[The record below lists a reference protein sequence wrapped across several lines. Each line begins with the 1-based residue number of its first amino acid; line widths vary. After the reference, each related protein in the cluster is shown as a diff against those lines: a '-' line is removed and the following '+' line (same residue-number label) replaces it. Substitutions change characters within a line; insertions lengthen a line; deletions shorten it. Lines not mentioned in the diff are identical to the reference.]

1 MRLVSPRYQI
11 KLVLIVSAML
21 PVMVH
26 AAPASSASGVSV
38 SSPVSSA
45 PSAATPSLSST
56 ANKGVDP
63 LKSQTKAAS
72 NTATPSADSSV
83 DAPAPVV
90 VGQTPVMQP
99 PTGHDDAPLI
109 YIQNAGSAKVEC
121 DSTRSGSCLL
131 IMEKLN
137 PELIYFSDRKSRV
150 VGQVDNQTFKE
161 NWTAG
166 RYPFSQYP
174 PQAALLARTF
184 SFFGGLGVHTDVF
197 LLSKPQYNATEKT
210 MTYQVRAVS
219 GYVPKTGIYKNVSL
233 LMVQRVDPAQPLPF
247 TAKVPPGK

>member
-11 KLVLIVSAML
+11 RLVLIVWAML

-26 AAPASSASGVSV
+26 AAPTSSASGVSV

-45 PSAATPSLSST
+45 PSAATPS
-56 ANKGVDP
+56 
-63 LKSQTKAAS
+63 QS
-72 NTATPSADSSV
+72 NTPSKTPDPATPQTMASPNGAAQTV
-83 DAPAPVV
+83 NAPADVSAPVT

-121 DSTRSGSCLL
+121 DSTSGGSCLL
-131 IMEKLN
+131 ILEKLN
-137 PELIYFSDRKSRV
+137 PELIYFSDRKSRI
-150 VGQVDNQTFKE
+150 VGQVDNQTFRE

-166 RYPFSQYP
+166 TYPFSKYP

-197 LLSKPQYNATEKT
+197 LLSKPQYNATEKS

-233 LMVQRVDPAQPLPF
+233 LMVQRVDPAQSLPF
-247 TAKVPPGK
+247 TTKVPPGK